1 MMPAQLY
8 ALNCVM
14 TGEEPF
20 RSAKKNMDDKP
31 INQNNPWENP
41 APIDPLEP
49 VIPNMAEDTARE
61 AASQVVSDMD
71 AALEDT
77 SADLRKTGRDTRRVI
92 EQQPLELEMPASS
105 APPALSA
112 PAPAQYTG
120 YATVPTKT
128 NTMAIIS
135 LLAGLSS
142 WVFLPIIGAIV
153 GLITG
158 FMSRDEIKKSAGAE
172 TGDGLAVAGIVISS
186 LNLLL
191 SLLCVCGFIAML
203 MFGMMLPNF

>member
-92 EQQPLELEMPASS
+92 EQQPLEWEMPASS
-105 APPALSA
+105 APASAYPA
-112 PAPAQYTG
+112 
-120 YATVPTKT
+120 YASPTKT
-128 NTMAIIS
+128 NTMSIIS